1 MNPLLLVL
9 ILAAAPPRTAPK
21 VPGATIQVEDQ
32 ELHIPL
38 LPRNR
43 VDARWHLKQ
52 AQTEFEAS
60 GKVVDHYL
68 ATLATPLLGP
78 GDSAT
83 VPGAQ
88 VTEARLLAARLEDD
102 RFAGLLGA
110 LLKELKAWDADSK
123 GPAQLPQS
131 VQDERRK
138 GGTDVLKY
146 VPINPDAPAGATPID
161 DTSPNG
167 PFQDVDASKGGGEWN
182 KNATPLKDLR
192 HPYLREGATLR
203 EEVAAAEEHQVQVA
217 RRHEVDLTKR
227 WAAVLQQLEGDA
239 REVAALVATPPE
251 PRTPALLE
259 LRRRVKLQLV
269 ERYQA
274 VLKLCRFMW
283 VGLAAEPAAVKAPGS
298 APAPRSR

>member
-1 MNPLLLVL
+1 
-9 ILAAAPPRTAPK
+9 
-21 VPGATIQVEDQ
+21 
-32 ELHIPL
+32 
-38 LPRNR
+38 

-52 AQTEFEAS
+52 AQGEFEAS
-60 GKVVDHYL
+60 TKVVDHYL
-68 ATLATPLLGP
+68 ATLGAPLLGP
-78 GDSAT
+78 GENAT
-83 VPGAQ
+83 VPPAQ
-88 VTEARLLAARLEDD
+88 VPEARLLAARLEDD
-102 RFAGLLGA
+102 HFAGLLGA
-110 LLKELKAWDADSK
+110 LIKELKAWDADSK
-123 GPAQLPQS
+123 GPAQLPQT

-146 VPINPDAPAGATPID
+146 VPISPGAPAGTTPID
-161 DTSPNG
+161 DTTPDG
-167 PFQDVDASKGGGEWN
+167 PFQNVDASHGGGEWN
-182 KNATPLKDLR
+182 KNATPLKDLK

-217 RRHEVDLTKR
+217 RRHEVELTR
-227 WAAVLQQLEGDA
+227 LWAAVLHRLEADA
-239 REVAALVATPPE
+239 RDVAEVVADPPE

-298 APAPRSR
+298 APAPRPR